1 MVYFLVALQAVDPE
15 LYEAA
20 EIDGAGAWAKFFH
33 VTLPDLRPM
42 LLYMVLIGTIGGFQL
57 FELPFVLLQGA
68 GPDGRGLTIVM
79 YLFIAGFGAGD
90 LGYASAIG
98 WMLVAILLIVSLARF
113 RLFKREIGA

>member
-1 MVYFLVALQAVDPE
+1 
-15 LYEAA
+15 
-20 EIDGAGAWAKFFH
+20 
-33 VTLPDLRPM
+33 M

-79 YLFIAGFGAGD
+79 YLFIMGFGAGD

-113 RLFKREIGA
+113 RFFNREIGA